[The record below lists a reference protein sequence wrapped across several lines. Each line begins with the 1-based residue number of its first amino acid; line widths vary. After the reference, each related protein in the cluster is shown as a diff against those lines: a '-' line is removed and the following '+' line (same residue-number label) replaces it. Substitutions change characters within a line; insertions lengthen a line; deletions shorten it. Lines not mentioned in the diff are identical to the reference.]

1 MESRKYSLG
10 KKEEIEKEMG
20 KVSDELR
27 AVSLTKMMLEERM
40 RDLFDELEWLSD
52 DNNDYRK

>member
-1 MESRKYSLG
+1 MENRKYSSA
-10 KKEEIEKEMG
+10 KKEEIKKEMG

>member
-1 MESRKYSLG
+1 MENRKYSST

-27 AVSLTKMMLEERM
+27 AVSLTKMMFEERM
-40 RDLFDELEWLSD
+40 RDLFDELERLSD
-52 DNNDYRK
+52 DNNDS